1 MRFVCLIYNS
11 ADVDGTLTATE
22 ADDIVRDHFRVDE
35 ELLRDGT
42 LIHADALEPP
52 ETAVVLRVRNGELS
66 ATDGPYVETKEH
78 LAGLYVID
86 ASDMETAKAV
96 VARIP
101 CARVGAVEI
110 RPVRMLTLP
119 E

>member
-11 ADVDGTLTATE
+11 ADVDGTLTASET
-22 ADDIVRDHFRVDE
+22 DDIVRDHFRVDE

-52 ETAVVLRVRNGELS
+52 ETAVVLRVRNSELS
-66 ATDGPYVETKEH
+66 TTDGPYVETKEH

-86 ASDMETAKAV
+86 APDMETAKAV

-110 RPVRMLTLP
+110 RPVRILTLP

>member
-11 ADVDGTLTATE
+11 SDVDGTLTAAETNG
-22 ADDIVRDHFRVDE
+22 IVRDHFRVDE

-52 ETAVVLRVRNGELS
+52 ETAVVLRVRNSVLS
-66 ATDGPYVETKEH
+66 TTDGPYVETKEH

-86 ASDMETAKAV
+86 AANMEGAKAV

-110 RPVRMLTLP
+110 RPVRILSLA